1 MDWRPPG
8 SSVHGIIQ
16 ARILEWVVISFS
28 KTAAESMKL
37 SFNHV
42 WLSVTLRTVAPP
54 GSSVHGILQERIL
67 EWAVIPFSRGSCRPR
82 DQTCLSFVFC
92 IGKKIIY
99 QLCHLESPIITWSM
113 FKYHND
119 LITNKQIS
127 VLLCKSAFWVSLLS
141 YSFRLQWKILSASRI
156 YPPPLDSI
164 QL

>member
-1 MDWRPPG
+1 MKVLVSQSCLTLCDLMDCSSPG
-8 SSVHGIIQ
+8 SSVCRISQ
-16 ARILEWVVISFS
+16 ARILERVTISYF
-28 KTAAESMKL
+28 
-37 SFNHV
+37 
-42 WLSVTLRTVAPP
+42 
-54 GSSVHGILQERIL
+54 
-67 EWAVIPFSRGSCRPR
+67 RGSCRPR